1 MNYDIRISGDNKDRG
16 QIEFDRLSLLAKS
29 TKEIAEK
36 ALMLK
41 VFGFSDIDLSSQFKR
56 ASEIRLEKLVADEVS
71 GTAMLIDCNY
81 FADSIKTFQMDAF
94 RPDLWFDLQQLTPMA
109 LVIKSF
115 RSALIDSEDKDNLD
129 KSLLK
134 SLIKFKKNFSG
145 KKQIFHLSNRQTVPE
160 IEIKLEDFKKIELL
174 QENTPEPSKVTVL
187 GTFDELKY
195 SKQKVV
201 LVTADGVINASVPD
215 EALFLQM
222 LEYVGKELTITG
234 MAHYKPNGKLSF
246 IEVNNFSEPGKAD
259 KYFAKIPQALTIQQ
273 QIDFQ
278 LKERKSVNPFAS
290 LIGKWPGDES
300 WEEVINELD

>member
-1 MNYDIRISGDNKDRG
+1 MNYDIKITGNNKDRG

-29 TKEIAEK
+29 TKEIAQK

-41 VFGFSDIDLSSQFKR
+41 VFGFSDIELSAQFRR
-56 ASEIRLEKLVADEVS
+56 ASEIRLEKLVSDEIN

-81 FADSIKTFQMDAF
+81 FADSVKTFQFDAF
-94 RPDLWFDLQQLTPMA
+94 KPELWGDLQQLTPMA

-115 RSALIDSEDKDNLD
+115 RAALIDSEDKDILD

-145 KKQIFHLSNRQTVPE
+145 KKQVFHLSNRQSVPE
-160 IEIKLEDFKKIELL
+160 IDIKIDDFKKIELL
-174 QENTPEPSKVTVL
+174 EENIPEPNKVTVL

-201 LVTADGVINASVPD
+201 LVTLDGTINATVRD

-234 MAHYKPNGKLSF
+234 MAHYKPTGKLSF
-246 IEVNNFSEPGKAD
+246 IEINSFSEPGKTD
-259 KYFAKIPQALTIQQ
+259 KYFAKIPQALTVQQ

-278 LKERKSVNPFAS
+278 LKERRALNPFAS
-290 LIGKWPGDES
+290 IIGKWPG
-300 WEEVINELD
+300 EETWQEIINELD